1 MSAMN
6 RLIAAPAVGAISL
19 LALIGCAST
28 TSPPAHTPA
37 ASVSTTSSTP
47 PSPATGSPSSTP
59 DAGSAVPS
67 VTVGADG
74 DVVASRSATA
84 AGNQFT
90 LKLHPLQR
98 SGSTVVLSAVLVVDK
113 ADGDVTASRDLLS
126 DPNDSISQAKGSM
139 NGIGLIDPVGQKLFM
154 PATTDQASSSAVCS
168 PSFPTSITV
177 GDSIAV
183 SCTYASVPASITRL
197 NVQAPHFGTITNVP
211 VL

>member
-1 MSAMN
+1 MGTMN

-19 LALIGCAST
+19 LALVGCAST
-28 TSPPAHTPA
+28 STPASPPASSA
-37 ASVSTTSSTP
+37 STTSSTA
-47 PSPATGSPSSTP
+47 SIPAADDPSSTP
-59 DAGSAVPS
+59 DAGSAAASSTPS
-67 VTVGADG
+67 PDG

-98 SGSTVVLSAVLVVDK
+98 SGSTVVLSADLVVDK

-126 DPNDSISQAKGSM
+126 DPNDAISQARGSM

-154 PATTDQASSSAVCS
+154 PATTEQASSSAVCS
-168 PSFPTSITV
+168 PTFPVAIKA

-183 SCTYASVPASITRL
+183 SCTYAEVPASITSL

-211 VL
+211 VR